1 MSELKIV
8 EKLFK
13 GRHFDR
19 EVIIL
24 CVRWYLRFKVA
35 SCCEQLTNRATP
47 GNNRGRFA
55 PSLG

>member
-13 GRHFDR
+13 GRDFDR

-24 CVRWYLRFKVA
+24 C
-35 SCCEQLTNRATP
+35 
-47 GNNRGRFA
+47 FA
-55 PSLG
+55 GISGSRSVCVTWWR